1 MELRSALFLL
11 CLAAPLCRSDFS
23 SGTPL
28 EPYDFLFD
36 AAVEAYYKADWLSV
50 ILNME
55 KALKNKATVQRVK
68 ADCRLSCANQTAYG
82 EPLAGLGV
90 PVPGAGSVEDLGFF
104 QKILKRADC
113 VNSCETE
120 KLGSPTLHLVSQE
133 VELEFK
139 KRTPYNYLQVAY
151 FKINKLDKAVAAANT
166 FFLANPDHVE
176 MKQNLDYYRMM
187 AGVQE
192 EDFRDLEASPHMAEF
207 LLGKKYYSDDSFG
220 LAAAHFEA
228 ALDEYFT
235 ADKECRVLCEGAYRY
250 DGYNYMEYS
259 ADLFQTMTDHY
270 IQALNCKQHCTV
282 ELASAPG
289 RDKPFEDFLPSHFNY
304 LQFSYYNSEKYEKAI
319 ECAKTYLLFH
329 PDDEVMNQNLNYY
342 SAVLGEDKAK
352 TITARQVVKQHIQH
366 SLLEKE
372 LLYFGYEAFG
382 ITFVDPDTWTPED
395 VMPKKLR
402 DKQKAERETAARI
415 TEEIG
420 NLMKEIEVL
429 VEEKKKDST
438 EMAKIIVPQEGGAV
452 LYDDIK
458 VTMTSKQL
466 NGSQRVLLDK
476 VISDD
481 ECRELQRLSNAAAL
495 KGDGYRGRPSPHT
508 PSETFQGVTV
518 LKAVKF
524 GQEGKVPLK
533 SSRLFFDSSEK
544 VRKVLESYFRLETPL
559 YFSYSHLVC
568 RSAIEEKQ
576 EGRTDLSHPVH
587 VDNCVLVSDVN
598 ECVKEPPAYTHRD
611 YSAILY
617 LNDDFEGGEFIFT
630 ELDAK
635 TVTAEVRPQ
644 CGRVVG
650 FGAGKENPHGVRAI
664 TKGQRCAVALWFTLN
679 PSHEEKERIQAQE
692 LLKMFST
699 PVNAEFSPQEVN
711 AKSQKVTEES
721 PKVTEESPKVTEESP
736 KVTEDSPKVTKESPK
751 VTEESS
757 KVTGESPKVTEESS
771 KVTGE
776 SPKVTEESSKVTEES
791 SKVTEA
797 SPKVTE
803 ESPKVTEE
811 SQKVT
816 EESQKVTKESPKVI
830 EESSKVTG
838 ESPKVTEES
847 SKVTEESSKVTEA
860 SPKVTE
866 ESPKVTE
873 ESQKVTEESQKVT
886 KESPKVIEESSKVIE
901 ESQKVT
907 EAPPQAQQ
915 EQAEKKQNTAPSKQ
929 KLDAP
934 ADLPNDTAK
943 PAAKTAGK
951 TSAKTKTAPTAQTK
965 AGSPAKAK
973 PAAKVKTATKKDEKQ
988 KTQAKQ
994 ENKKKPKPAAKQT
1007 GKASSKKNSA
1017 SDSQSSKDEL

>member
-1 MELRSALFLL
+1 MIWGCQLSNPTSYNKPQPEADTSSPAPAPSLGCSRSLHRSARTFPTMELRSALFLL

-36 AAVEAYYKADWLSV
+36 TAVEAYYRGDWLSV

-55 KALKNKATVQRVK
+55 KALRNKATVRKVK

-90 PVPGAGSVEDLGFF
+90 PVPGVGSVEDLGFF
-104 QKILKRADC
+104 QKVIKRADC

-220 LAAAHFEA
+220 LAAGHFEA
-228 ALDEYFT
+228 ALNEYFT

-289 RDKPFEDFLPSHFNY
+289 KDKPFEDFLPSHFNY

-319 ECAKTYLLFH
+319 ECAKTFLLFH

-352 TITARQVVKQHIQH
+352 TITARQVVKQHIQQ

-382 ITFVDPDTWTPED
+382 ITFVDPDSWTPEEI
-395 VMPKKLR
+395 MPKKLR
-402 DKQKAERETAARI
+402 DKQKADRETAARI

-420 NLMKEIEVL
+420 NLMKEIETL
-429 VEEKKKDST
+429 VEEKKKDSS

-508 PSETFQGVTV
+508 PSEMFQGVTV

-568 RSAIEEKQ
+568 RSAIDEKQ
-576 EGRTDLSHPVH
+576 EGRSDLSHPVH
-587 VDNCVLVSDVN
+587 VDNCVLVSEVN
-598 ECVKEPPAYTHRD
+598 ECIKEPPAYTHRD

-650 FGAGKENPHGVRAI
+650 FGAGKENPHGVKAV

-699 PVNAEFSPQEVN
+699 PVNAEFSPQEADASESPKITEEPLKVIEE
-711 AKSQKVTEES
+711 SQKVTEEH
-721 PKVTEESPKVTEESP
+721 PKVTEEH
-736 KVTEDSPKVTKESPK
+736 
-751 VTEESS
+751 
-757 KVTGESPKVTEESS
+757 
-771 KVTGE
+771 
-776 SPKVTEESSKVTEES
+776 
-791 SKVTEA
+791 
-797 SPKVTE
+797 
-803 ESPKVTEE
+803 PKVTEE

-816 EESQKVTKESPKVI
+816 EESQKVT
-830 EESSKVTG
+830 
-838 ESPKVTEES
+838 
-847 SKVTEESSKVTEA
+847 
-860 SPKVTE
+860 
-866 ESPKVTE
+866 
-873 ESQKVTEESQKVT
+873 
-886 KESPKVIEESSKVIE
+886 
-901 ESQKVT
+901 
-907 EAPPQAQQ
+907 EAPPQAEQMQNDAQSQQ
-915 EQAEKKQNTAPSKQ
+915 KQNAP
-929 KLDAP
+929 D
-934 ADLPNDTAK
+934 DLPNKTAK
-943 PAAKTAGK
+943 PAAKTAK
-951 TSAKTKTAPTAQTK
+951 AKAKAAPTAKTK

-973 PAAKVKTATKKDEKQ
+973 TAAKVKPAAKNDAKQ
-988 KTQAKQ
+988 KSQAKQ
-994 ENKKKPKPAAKQT
+994 EDKKKTKPAAKQT
-1007 GKASSKKNSA
+1007 VKASSKKSAA
-1017 SDSQSSKDEL
+1017 SDSQSGKEEL